1 MKANMKFFIHSD
13 DRAQMGIGTLIIFIA
28 MVLVAAVAAAVLI
41 QTSGV
46 LQQRA
51 TETGKEATAE
61 VSSNI
66 GVETIVGERTDS
78 SEANLQWINIT
89 VKVMAGAGDIDISQ
103 MRVTVQNETSRV
115 ENLQLNT
122 TDAVNWSD
130 IADATHFAVNEYRD
144 VDDSYNV
151 SNTNFVINS
160 GDLIEVAVNVSAI
173 SVNVP
178 AREPLR
184 IELIPEHGATVIK
197 ELTMPASYG
206 VDIFLPLFP

>member
-1 MKANMKFFIHSD
+1 MKANNKSTMHNDGS
-13 DRAQMGIGTLIIFIA
+13 AQMGIGTLIIFIA

-66 GVETIVGERTDS
+66 GVETIVGERTAAS
-78 SEANLQWINIT
+78 SANLQWINIT

-103 MRVTVQNETSRV
+103 MRVAIQNETSRV
-115 ENLQLNT
+115 ENVQLNT
-122 TDAVNWSD
+122 SASTT
-130 IADATHFAVNEYRD
+130 ADSTHFAVNEHRD
-144 VDDSYNV
+144 ADDSYNP
-151 SNTNFVINS
+151 SNSNYVINS
-160 GDLIEVAVNVSAI
+160 GDLMEIAVNVTACG
-173 SVNVP
+173 VNVP

-184 IELIPEHGATVIK
+184 IELIPEHGASVIK

-206 VDIFLPLFP
+206 VDIFLPVFP

>member
-1 MKANMKFFIHSD
+1 MKANRKIIVHSD

-66 GVETIVGERTDS
+66 GVETIIGERITAS
-78 SEANLQWINIT
+78 SSNLQWINISI
-89 VKVMAGAGDIDISQ
+89 KVMAGAGDIDISQ
-103 MRVTVQNETSRV
+103 MRVVIQNETTRKD
-115 ENLQLNT
+115 NIQLNT
-122 TDAVNWSD
+122 TTGQSTA
-130 IADATHFAVNEYRD
+130 ADATHFAVIEHRD
-144 VDDSYNV
+144 VDDSYNAGN
-151 SNTNFVINS
+151 SNFVINS
-160 GDLIEVAVNVSAI
+160 GDLVDVAVNASALGVS
-173 SVNVP
+173 VP

-184 IELIPEHGATVIK
+184 IELIPEHGAAVIK

-206 VDIFLPLFP
+206 VDIFIPVFP

>member
-1 MKANMKFFIHSD
+1 MKANKKMTMYCD
-13 DRAQMGIGTLIIFIA
+13 DSAQMGIGTLIIFIA

-66 GVETIVGERTDS
+66 GVETVIGERTAAS
-78 SEANLQWINIT
+78 SANLQWINIT

-103 MRVTVQNETSRV
+103 MRVAIQNETSRV

-122 TDAVNWSD
+122 TDAATWSLV
-130 IADATHFAVNEYRD
+130 ADATHFAVNEHRD
-144 VDDSYNV
+144 ADDSYNPTN
-151 SNTNFVINS
+151 SNFVINS
-160 GDLIEVAVNVSAI
+160 GDLMEVAVNVTAA

-184 IELIPEHGATVIK
+184 IELIPEHGASVIK

-206 VDIFLPLFP
+206 VDIFLPIFP

>member
-1 MKANMKFFIHSD
+1 MVKANRRYMSSQEEG
-13 DRAQMGIGTLIIFIA
+13 QMGIGTLIIFIS

-66 GVETIVGERTDS
+66 AIETIIGERLTAS
-78 SEANLQWINIT
+78 SRNFHMVNISI
-89 VKVMAGAGDIDISQ
+89 KVMAGAGDIDISQ
-103 MRVTVQNETSRV
+103 MRVSIQNETTRKD
-115 ENLQLNT
+115 NIQLNT
-122 TDAVNWSD
+122 SASTT
-130 IADATHFAVNEYRD
+130 ADSTHFAVIAYRD
-144 VDDSYNV
+144 VDDSYNA
-151 SNTNFVINS
+151 SAGNFVINS
-160 GDLIEVAVNVSAI
+160 GDLVEIDVNLTALGVTI
-173 SVNVP
+173 P

-184 IELIPEHGATVIK
+184 IELIPEYGAAVIK

-206 VDIFLPLFP
+206 VDIFIPVFP

>member
-1 MKANMKFFIHSD
+1 MKANRKFSIHSD

-66 GVETIVGERTDS
+66 GVETIIGERLTAS
-78 SEANLQWINIT
+78 SANLQMLNISI
-89 VKVMAGAGDIDISQ
+89 KVMAGAGDIDISQ
-103 MRVTVQNETSRV
+103 MRVAIQNETTRKD
-115 ENLQLNT
+115 NIQLNT
-122 TDAVNWSD
+122 AASTTS
-130 IADATHFAVNEYRD
+130 DATHFAVIEHRD
-144 VDDSYNV
+144 VDDSYNAGN
-151 SNTNFVINS
+151 SNFVINS
-160 GDLIEVAVNVSAI
+160 GDLVDINVNLTAI
-173 SVNVP
+173 GTSIP

-184 IELIPEHGATVIK
+184 IELIPEHGAAVIK

-206 VDIFLPLFP
+206 VDIFIPVFP

>member
-1 MKANMKFFIHSD
+1 MKANKKIIVHSD

-66 GVETIVGERTDS
+66 GVETIIGERITAS
-78 SEANLQWINIT
+78 SSNLQWINISI
-89 VKVMAGAGDIDISQ
+89 KVMAGAGDIDISQ
-103 MRVTVQNETSRV
+103 MRVVIQNETTRKD
-115 ENLQLNT
+115 NIQLNT
-122 TDAVNWSD
+122 TTGQSTA
-130 IADATHFAVNEYRD
+130 ADATHFAVIEHRD
-144 VDDSYNV
+144 VDDSYNAGN
-151 SNTNFVINS
+151 SNFVINS
-160 GDLIEVAVNVSAI
+160 GDLVDVAVNASALGVS
-173 SVNVP
+173 VP

-184 IELIPEHGATVIK
+184 IELIPEHGAAVIK

-206 VDIFLPLFP
+206 VDIFIPVFP

>member
-1 MKANMKFFIHSD
+1 MKANRKFSIHGD
-13 DRAQMGIGTLIIFIA
+13 NRAQMGIGTLIIFIA

-66 GVETIVGERTDS
+66 GVETIIGERITAS
-78 SEANLQWINIT
+78 SSNLQWINISI
-89 VKVMAGAGDIDISQ
+89 KVMAGAGDIDISQ
-103 MRVTVQNETSRV
+103 MRVVIQNETTRKD
-115 ENLQLNT
+115 NIQLNT
-122 TDAVNWSD
+122 TSGQSTA
-130 IADATHFAVNEYRD
+130 ADATHFAVIEHRD
-144 VDDSYNV
+144 VDDSYNAGN
-151 SNTNFVINS
+151 SNFVINS
-160 GDLIEVAVNVSAI
+160 GDLVDVAVNASALGVS
-173 SVNVP
+173 VP

-184 IELIPEHGATVIK
+184 IELIPEHGAAVIK

-206 VDIFLPLFP
+206 VDIFIPVFP

>member
-1 MKANMKFFIHSD
+1 MKANKKTTMFND

-66 GVETIVGERTDS
+66 GVETIVGERTAAS
-78 SEANLQWINIT
+78 SANLQWVNIT

-103 MRVTVQNETSRV
+103 MRVAIQNETSRV

-122 TDAVNWSD
+122 AASTT
-130 IADATHFAVNEYRD
+130 ADATHFAVNEHRD
-144 VDDSYNV
+144 ADDSYNP
-151 SNTNFVINS
+151 SNSNYVINS
-160 GDLIEVAVNVSAI
+160 GDLMEVAVNVTAA

-184 IELIPEHGATVIK
+184 IELIPEHGASVIK

-206 VDIFLPLFP
+206 VDIFLPVFP